1 MSAFKAAFLDIDGV
15 VVLSEPLHVE
25 KITKTAQKYNIYLQ
39 QADWD
44 ELYGIGD
51 HRVYLALKDRGLPIS
66 EDEFIDQTL
75 TYYTEN
81 KHRLKVRDGF
91 KAAFNMLQD
100 KGLEIATV
108 SSGVIEQVNANLDA
122 ADIRLKTKFNLS
134 ATDVVNKGLNT
145 KPAPDAYLE
154 ALRMLNAQNGTAI
167 TPAQCLVIE
176 DSGSGVKSGH
186 AAGMHTIHWRLEKQ
200 DKISDLA
207 SSTAYNKAGLIK
219 VLDKL
224 LI

>member
-1 MSAFKAAFLDIDGV
+1 M
-15 VVLSEPLHVE
+15 
-25 KITKTAQKYNIYLQ
+25 
-39 QADWD
+39 
-44 ELYGIGD
+44 
-51 HRVYLALKDRGLPIS
+51 
-66 EDEFIDQTL
+66 
-75 TYYTEN
+75 
-81 KHRLKVRDGF
+81 RDGF
-91 KAAFNMLQD
+91 KAAFNMLHD

-108 SSGVIEQVNANLDA
+108 SSGVMEQVNANLDT

-134 ATDVVNKGLNT
+134 ATDIVNKGLNT

-154 ALRMLNAQNGTAI
+154 ALRMLNAQNDTAI
-167 TPAQCLVIE
+167 TPDQCLVIE

>member
-1 MSAFKAAFLDIDGV
+1 M
-15 VVLSEPLHVE
+15 
-25 KITKTAQKYNIYLQ
+25 Q

-91 KAAFNMLQD
+91 KAAFNMLHD

-108 SSGVIEQVNANLDA
+108 SSGVMEQVNANLDT

-134 ATDVVNKGLNT
+134 ATDIVNKGLNT

-154 ALRMLNAQNGTAI
+154 ALRMLNAQ
-167 TPAQCLVIE
+167 
-176 DSGSGVKSGH
+176 
-186 AAGMHTIHWRLEKQ
+186 
-200 DKISDLA
+200 
-207 SSTAYNKAGLIK
+207 
-219 VLDKL
+219 
-224 LI
+224 